1 MEQPDTNLRYGR
13 RMRPWTRPRRALDT
27 QSRAYWRGRI
37 DLNSLVIIYLLR
49 NILGW
54 DDEMKSLID
63 DALEMHAMEKST
75 KETLGTPE
83 DLELAQ
89 IVEKLKVNI
98 TIVGCGGGGSNT
110 VNRLHQWGVFGA
122 EIVAAN
128 TDAKHLLHVHS
139 PHKVLLG
146 RTLTRGLGAGALPE
160 VGEKAAAESEDEL
173 KQYVKGSSIVFV
185 TAGMGGG
192 TGTGSAPVVARM
204 AREAGALTIG
214 IVTLPFKAEGRVR
227 WENAMKGLERL
238 KMNCD
243 TTAVI
248 PNDKLLELVPKL
260 PLDAAFR
267 VADEVLMESIKGL
280 TEIITKP
287 GLVNLDFNDVMTIMK
302 NGGVALIGMGEA
314 TNKSTGKGDRIDS
327 AAMQALESP
336 LLGKIDLSTA
346 RGALIRVTGGLD
358 MTVSEAEKAAELVN
372 ARINPNARIIWGCSV
387 DPALAGLVRI
397 MVVLTGVKTPDLMP
411 KEWIEPSSKHGVEF
425 VR

>member
-1 MEQPDTNLRYGR
+1 MGTLWPGSLGR
-13 RMRPWTRPRRALDT
+13 RG
-27 QSRAYWRGRI
+27 AYWRTRI
-37 DLNSLVIIYLLR
+37 DLNSHVIIYFLR

-54 DDEMKSLID
+54 DDDMKSLID
-63 DALEMHAMEKST
+63 DALEMHALEKST
-75 KETLGTPE
+75 KETLGTAE
-83 DLELAQ
+83 DQELAQ

-110 VNRLHQWGVFGA
+110 VNRLHQSGVFGA

-146 RTLTRGLGAGALPE
+146 RTLTKGLGAGALPE
-160 VGEKAAAESEDEL
+160 VGEKAAAESEEEL
-173 KQYVKGSSIVFV
+173 KRYVKGSNIVFV

-204 AREAGALTIG
+204 ARESGALTIG
-214 IVTLPFKAEGRVR
+214 IVTLPFKAEGKVR
-227 WENAMKGLERL
+227 WENAMRGLEHL

-314 TNKSTGKGDRIDS
+314 TNKSTGKGDRVDS
-327 AAMQALESP
+327 AVMQALESP
-336 LLGKIDLSTA
+336 LLGNIELKTA

-358 MTVSEAEKAAELVN
+358 MTVSEAEKAAEMVN
-372 ARINPNARIIWGCSV
+372 ERINPNARIIWGCSV
-387 DPALAGLVRI
+387 DPSLDGLVRI
-397 MVVLTGVKTPDLMP
+397 MVVLTGVKAPDLMP
-411 KEWIEPSSKHGVEF
+411 KEFAEPNSKHGVEF